1 MTHAA
6 FSPGGPRPSR
16 WLRAAAAL
24 TATAALLLA
33 CGTDDGGTAIPEP
46 TATVSAEAT
55 SSTSANSS
63 VPASAAPTCGAE
75 TLDRLTQREK
85 LAQLLVVGV
94 TGTADARSI
103 VAAEQIGGVFIG
115 SWTDLS
121 ILSSGAIKEI
131 AEDSQTP
138 LMVTVDQEGGR
149 VSRLSSLGID
159 TPSARQMART
169 QTPDQVRATAR
180 EIGEKMRDLGITVDF
195 APVADVGSRADG
207 EVIGDRAFSS
217 DPAVVTEYAAAFA
230 DGLREAGI
238 LPVYKHFP
246 GHGAATG
253 DSHLGSVA
261 TPPLV
266 EVRERDLVPYRTL
279 LRQRGVAVMVG
290 HMAVPG
296 LTDEPSTLSQAVMH
310 MLRTGRGYD
319 GPPFNGVVF
328 SDDLSGMAA
337 ITDHFT
343 IQQAA
348 LRFIQAGGDVALWL
362 STDQVPAVLD
372 TLEQAVADGDLP
384 AEHVDRKVTRVLR
397 AKGVLDC

>member
-6 FSPGGPRPSR
+6 FPSGGPRTSR
-16 WLRAAAAL
+16 LLRAAAAL
-24 TATAALLLA
+24 TASAALLLA
-33 CGTDDGGTAIPEP
+33 CGTDDGGSAVPEP
-46 TATVSAEAT
+46 APTSSAEAT
-55 SSTSANSS
+55 SSSS
-63 VPASAAPTCGAE
+63 VSSTPASAAPTCGAE
-75 TLDRLTQREK
+75 TLDRLSQREK

-131 AEDSQTP
+131 AEDSNTP

-159 TPSARQMART
+159 TPSARQMAQT

-180 EIGEKMRDLGITVDF
+180 EIGEKMRELGITVDF

-217 DPAVVTEYAAAFA
+217 DPAVVTEYASAFA

-261 TPPLV
+261 TPPLA
-266 EVRERDLVPYRTL
+266 ELRERDLVPYRTL